1 MTPSGRPYSIRPSH
15 DGDAPD
21 LAALIEAVTGEGE
34 LIAAVPGEPD
44 TIEQS
49 SRLVSIVLEG
59 GLSLTLE
66 VDGVPAGHVMVQ
78 RRAGKHYAH
87 VGEVAIIVSNAQ
99 RGIGLGRSLM
109 EMAIDWGRAVGLA
122 KLSLRV
128 FPDNGRAIALY
139 RFARVRGRRPAPG
152 RGAHAEWGQ
161 GHAAHGPLPVGTW
174 RDSPPCYPAD
184 RMSDSR
190 PIGVFD
196 SGVGGLTVLREIRH
210 QMPAEGLVYVADLE
224 HFPYGPRSQREVRG
238 LALDIIA
245 MLVGMDTKLVV
256 IACNTATAAA
266 LHVARERFDIPV
278 VGVIAPG
285 AQAAAAATRNGRV
298 AVLSTEG
305 TRASGEYVHAIK
317 EANPGIHVLSEVAPE
332 LVEIVEDG
340 DADTPRA
347 EAALLPVLERV
358 FAWRVDTLV
367 LGCTHYPLLRPALRR
382 LIGSRRLRVVD
393 SADTTASRVSR
404 IVDVNRIGAGVPA
417 GSDPAST
424 AARTE
429 LLVTAAPA
437 RFTASAARLFTE
449 PLPNPSLVRPVPQAF
464 RLAAGS

>member
-1 MTPSGRPYSIRPSH
+1 
-15 DGDAPD
+15 
-21 LAALIEAVTGEGE
+21 
-34 LIAAVPGEPD
+34 
-44 TIEQS
+44 
-49 SRLVSIVLEG
+49 
-59 GLSLTLE
+59 
-66 VDGVPAGHVMVQ
+66 
-78 RRAGKHYAH
+78 
-87 VGEVAIIVSNAQ
+87 
-99 RGIGLGRSLM
+99 
-109 EMAIDWGRAVGLA
+109 
-122 KLSLRV
+122 
-128 FPDNGRAIALY
+128 
-139 RFARVRGRRPAPG
+139 
-152 RGAHAEWGQ
+152 
-161 GHAAHGPLPVGTW
+161 
-174 RDSPPCYPAD
+174 
-184 RMSDSR
+184 MSDSR

-347 EAALLPVLERV
+347 DAALLPVLERV
-358 FAWRVDTLV
+358 FAWRADTLV